1 MFFYKK
7 WRPET
12 PGFGKMLTDWLVI
25 ILITLMTL
33 LEMRG
38 TTVTDALRNGIV
50 YSLTIFLPYFV
61 ASRAIKD
68 FNQLKVVI
76 IAFTLAGIIAG
87 SLGIFEFL
95 FKWLLYNPLSNAL
108 NTQFS
113 LGSYLARGTSLRAL
127 SSLGHPLILG
137 LLMVIVFGLY
147 LYVAPLIQNKWL
159 RLLCQLVILGGLIA
173 PISRGPW
180 VAAAALLF
188 IYIAIGPQV
197 MKKMTIAIIFTVLA
211 GASLPFV
218 PGGEKV
224 INLLPFVGNVGKFNA
239 SYREVLFDRGLMIVA
254 REPLFGVPEPAD
266 EPEMEDMV
274 QGEGIVDIVNSYL
287 NIVLGYGIPAL
298 ILYCWIFLIALYRA
312 NKSKNRIKDKK
323 SEEYRCG
330 RALIATM
337 LAVLIAIFSTSSI
350 GAIPTMLYSLTGI
363 MLSYSRVIDK
373 TYKRKIRW
381 DQD

>member
-1 MFFYKK
+1 
-7 WRPET
+7 
-12 PGFGKMLTDWLVI
+12 
-25 ILITLMTL
+25 
-33 LEMRG
+33 
-38 TTVTDALRNGIV
+38 
-50 YSLTIFLPYFV
+50 
-61 ASRAIKD
+61 
-68 FNQLKVVI
+68 
-76 IAFTLAGIIAG
+76 
-87 SLGIFEFL
+87 
-95 FKWLLYNPLSNAL
+95 
-108 NTQFS
+108 
-113 LGSYLARGTSLRAL
+113 
-127 SSLGHPLILG
+127 
-137 LLMVIVFGLY
+137 
-147 LYVAPLIQNKWL
+147 
-159 RLLCQLVILGGLIA
+159 
-173 PISRGPW
+173 